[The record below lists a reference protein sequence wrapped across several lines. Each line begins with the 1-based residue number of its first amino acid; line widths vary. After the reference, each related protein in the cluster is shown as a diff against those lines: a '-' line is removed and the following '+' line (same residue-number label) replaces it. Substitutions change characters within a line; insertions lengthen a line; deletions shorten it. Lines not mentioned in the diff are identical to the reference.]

1 MKLEKRNLIKSPLNY
16 TGGKYKLLSQIAP
29 LFPENIDTFV
39 DLFCGGCDVGVNIE
53 ANKIICNDILLEV
66 IELMKEF
73 QKYTPK
79 EIMEYID
86 DIIYK
91 YELSNTY
98 VKSYEHYGC
107 NSSDGLAKYNKEKFQ
122 KLREDY
128 NKGKRTPI
136 MFYTLVM
143 YSFNNYI
150 KIDDD
155 GNFLNSSPNKRDFNK
170 SLRGRI
176 EKFVNR
182 IHNINIQF
190 TNQDFREFNIENL
203 TKEDFVYCDPPYLIT
218 NVTYTERW
226 TEQDEKDLLDFLDRL
241 NSKNIKFALSNVLEH
256 RGKTNDI
263 LYEWSKKYKIN
274 DLSFDYG
281 NCNYKSQNKSD
292 SGSREV
298 LITNY

>member
-73 QKYTPK
+73 QKHTPK

-107 NSSDGLAKYNKEKFQ
+107 NSNDGLAKYNKEKFK

-176 EKFVNR
+176 ENFVNR

-190 TNQDFREFNIENL
+190 TNQDFREFNIESL

-218 NVTYTERW
+218 NVTYTENW
-226 TEQDEKDLLDFLDRL
+226 TEQEEKELLKFLDKL
-241 NSKNIKFALSNVLEH
+241 NDKNIKFALSNVLEH
-256 RGKTNDI
+256 RGRTNDI
-263 LYEWSKKYKIN
+263 LYEWSKKYKVHYL
-274 DLSFDYG
+274 DKDYQ
-281 NCNYKSQNKSD
+281 NCNYQVKNDKKSI
-292 SGSREV
+292 EV
-298 LITNY
+298 LIVNY